1 MGMGAIME
9 IPKIDQRTLQLLKLH
24 YKLLEQGVEPMAI
37 ARMGMFMAILE
48 LDAQGATYTQI
59 MNLFRQFL
67 DKFSQATFEEEEA
80 VVDFGSE

>member
-1 MGMGAIME
+1 M
-9 IPKIDQRTLQLLKLH
+9 PVPQIDQRTLQLLKLH

-37 ARMGMFMAILE
+37 ARMGRFMAILE

-67 DKFSQATFEEEEA
+67 DKFTESNIEEDE
-80 VVDFGSE
+80 VVINFGTE

>member
-1 MGMGAIME
+1 M
-9 IPKIDQRTLQLLKLH
+9 PVPQIDQRTLQLLKLH

-80 VVDFGSE
+80 VMDFGSE

>member
-1 MGMGAIME
+1 ME
-9 IPKIDQRTLQLLKLH
+9 IPKIDQRALQLLKLH

>member
-1 MGMGAIME
+1 M
-9 IPKIDQRTLQLLKLH
+9 PVPQIDQRTLQLLKLH
-24 YKLLEQGVEPMAI
+24 YKLLEEGVEPMAI

-48 LDAQGATYTQI
+48 MDAQGCTYTQI

-67 DKFSQATFEEEEA
+67 DKFSKATFEEEEA

>member
-1 MGMGAIME
+1 M
-9 IPKIDQRTLQLLKLH
+9 PVPQIDQRTLQLLQLH

-67 DKFSQATFEEEEA
+67 DKFTESNIEEDE
-80 VVDFGSE
+80 VVINFGTE

>member
-1 MGMGAIME
+1 M
-9 IPKIDQRTLQLLKLH
+9 PVPQIDQRTLQLLKLH

-67 DKFSQATFEEEEA
+67 DKFTESNIEEDE
-80 VVDFGSE
+80 VVINFGTE

>member
-1 MGMGAIME
+1 MPV
-9 IPKIDQRTLQLLKLH
+9 PKIDQRTLQLLKLH

-67 DKFSQATFEEEEA
+67 DKFSRATFEEEEA

>member
-1 MGMGAIME
+1 ME

>member
-1 MGMGAIME
+1 M
-9 IPKIDQRTLQLLKLH
+9 PVPQIDQRTLQLLKLH

-67 DKFSQATFEEEEA
+67 DKFSKATFEEEEA

>member
-1 MGMGAIME
+1 M
-9 IPKIDQRTLQLLKLH
+9 PVPQIDQRTLQLLKLH

-67 DKFSQATFEEEEA
+67 DKFSRATFEEEEP
-80 VVDFGSE
+80 VMDFGSE

>member
-1 MGMGAIME
+1 MPV
-9 IPKIDQRTLQLLKLH
+9 PKIDQRTLQLLKLH

-67 DKFSQATFEEEEA
+67 DKFSKATFEEEEA

>member
-1 MGMGAIME
+1 MPV
-9 IPKIDQRTLQLLKLH
+9 PKIDQRTLQLLKLH

>member
-1 MGMGAIME
+1 M
-9 IPKIDQRTLQLLKLH
+9 PVPQIDQRTLQLLKLH

-59 MNLFRQFL
+59 MNLFRQFQ
-67 DKFSQATFEEEEA
+67 DKFSKATFEEEEA